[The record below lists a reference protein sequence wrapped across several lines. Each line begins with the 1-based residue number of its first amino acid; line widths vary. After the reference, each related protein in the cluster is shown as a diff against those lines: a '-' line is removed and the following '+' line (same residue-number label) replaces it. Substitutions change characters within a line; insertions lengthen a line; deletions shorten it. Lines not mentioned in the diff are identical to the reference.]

1 METTLRHPFFDGEL
15 TFTSA
20 VPVAGPQT
28 ALLIIDMQ
36 YHDASPD
43 QGMNLAVEKL
53 APGSLD
59 YFNDRVE
66 RSVIPEIAALL
77 AIFRTASMPVVY
89 VTVGSHDRQLRDM
102 PSRTRAFVRDMEE
115 RSGVPDVFWSGNPAF
130 AIREEIA
137 PLPGEL
143 VVNKTTW
150 GAFSSSPIDA
160 LLRDRGIRNLV
171 ITGVSSN
178 ACVETTARQAGDLGY
193 ACAMVDAAM
202 ADYDEESHQAVLR
215 AFHFNFGRV
224 VHDAAELASIIDG
237 GGYIP

>member
-1 METTLRHPFFDGEL
+1 MPHPFFDGEL
-15 TFTSA
+15 TFTA
-20 VPVAGPQT
+20 PVPVTGPET
-28 ALLIIDMQ
+28 ALLVIDMQ

-43 QGMNLAVEKL
+43 AGMNLAVERL
-53 APGSLD
+53 DPGSLA

-66 RSVIPEIAALL
+66 TLVVPQIKELL
-77 AIFRTASMPVVY
+77 ATFRARSMPVVY
-89 VTVGSHDRQLRDM
+89 VTVGSHDRDLADM
-102 PSRTRAFVRDMEE
+102 PARTREFVQEMER

-150 GAFSSSPIDA
+150 GAFTSSPLDV
-160 LLRDRGIRNLV
+160 LLRERGIRNLV
-171 ITGVSSN
+171 VTGVSSN

-193 ACAMVDAAM
+193 ACVMIDHAM
-202 ADYDEESHQAVLR
+202 ADYDEEAHEAVLR

-224 VHDAAELASIIDG
+224 LRDADALVEVMDG
-237 GGYIP
+237 DGVIA

>member
-1 METTLRHPFFDGEL
+1 MRHPFFDGQL
-15 TFTSA
+15 TFTPA
-20 VPVAGPQT
+20 VPVTGPQT
-28 ALLIIDMQ
+28 ALLVIDMQ

-43 QGMNLAVEKL
+43 AGMNLAIEKL

-59 YFNDRVE
+59 YFNARVE
-66 RSVIPEIAALL
+66 ESVIPQIMQLL
-77 AIFRTASMPVVY
+77 DVFRSRSMPVVY
-89 VTVGSHDRQLRDM
+89 LTVGSHDRQLRDM

-130 AIREEIA
+130 EIRSEVA
-137 PLPGEL
+137 PAPGEL

-150 GAFSSSPIDA
+150 GAFTSSPIDA

-171 ITGVSSN
+171 VTGVSSN
-178 ACVETTARQAGDLGY
+178 ACVETTSRQAGDLGY
-193 ACAMVDAAM
+193 ACVMVDQAM

-224 VHDAAELASIIDG
+224 VHDAAELEKAIDG
-237 GGYIP
+237 DGIIP